1 MEQNDSNCKTVS
13 KKQYFL
19 TVAFLLLLM
28 LTLFFS
34 LYNSLNERIERNT
47 NSIKKIDIPV
57 FNQSNNSNINIY
69 HKYLLKEYDGILAV
83 YKDND
88 LQYTVDIYVFTLPE
102 ADKKLLSQG
111 IEVSSEHELNDI
123 ISSYY

>member
-1 MEQNDSNCKTVS
+1 
-13 KKQYFL
+13 
-19 TVAFLLLLM
+19 M